1 MGPALPQTGNAL
13 EFAALTL
20 FADVIELAPA
30 ARESWLSSQCA
41 DDPALL
47 ARVRQLI
54 AIDESRLSEFRSSR
68 IAHPGGALPAEAL
81 LPPPRIGPWQLEELI
96 GAGGMGSVYRARRDD
111 GLFDQ
116 VVAVKF
122 IRPMRGAVQVEALI
136 DAERHLL
143 ARMEHPGIAR
153 ILDGGTTTEGLHYL
167 VMEFID
173 GVPLDDYIRA
183 HALNESGRLNLL
195 REITAAVAHAHQ
207 HLVLHCDLK
216 PANVLVTRE
225 GRPRLIDFGVARIQD
240 AVDAALP
247 DGFTRGY
254 TSPQR
259 LAGAPPAVT
268 DDIYSLGVML
278 REAITGRLADADP
291 TGHCSAAEPQPG
303 AARPLPAELEAVVRK
318 ATAIDRD
325 ARYASCGALD
335 DDLAAYM
342 DKRPVAAVGND
353 WNYRLRKLVRRRPW
367 RVAAVAAALCGLVVA
382 LIVTTSL
389 YRRAEAAR
397 LDAEKRFAEV
407 RSLANYMLFDLDT
420 KLETAPGNTSAR
432 RDMVGRGQ
440 RYLDALAATAGNN
453 LELQRE
459 VAVGLTRLAE
469 VQGVPGRAHVG
480 EEAAAKQSL
489 ERAELMLATLTHGD
503 RTRMDWL
510 RDLGRTR
517 YLLAIVYGGV
527 DNDTERQ
534 LAKSREAEAALQ
546 RALDSAPTWRPPLN
560 ELAEMHI
567 LLTSARLTRA
577 DALRA
582 QAKFAEAAEIQA
594 GEEQRLM
601 TLPEAI
607 KAAMEFDYHSGR
619 VPMLLGDS
627 LFDLERKE
635 EALAAYQRAT
645 SRMER
650 GLADQ
655 PAHRRLLQA
664 TVIGYWNISGTL
676 EELDRPA
683 EALTEIEKAVPVA
696 ERAVS
701 LDPQNVEARR
711 YRTMVRDQQ
720 ALLLGELGRHAEAI
734 RLTEIGVREREQR
747 AADSPDSAEAVRGVA
762 VPLRNLARLYR
773 ESGDADSACRVLRRA
788 FDAWQAVDRRWPLSE
803 RDRIA
808 ELEVVRK
815 ELATC
820 PA

>member
-1 MGPALPQTGNAL
+1 
-13 EFAALTL
+13 
-20 FADVIELAPA
+20 
-30 ARESWLSSQCA
+30 
-41 DDPALL
+41 
-47 ARVRQLI
+47 
-54 AIDESRLSEFRSSR
+54 
-68 IAHPGGALPAEAL
+68 
-81 LPPPRIGPWQLEELI
+81 
-96 GAGGMGSVYRARRDD
+96 MGSVYRARRDD

-116 VVAVKF
+116 SVAVKF
-122 IRPMRGAVQVEALI
+122 IRPMRGAIQIEALI

-167 VMEFID
+167 VMEFIS
-173 GVPLDDYIRA
+173 GMPLDDYIRA
-183 HALNESGRLNLL
+183 HALTENELL
-195 REITAAVAHAHQ
+195 HLMREITAAVEHAHQ

-225 GRPRLIDFGVARIQD
+225 GRPKLIDFGVARIQD
-240 AVDAALP
+240 VVDAALP
-247 DGFTRGY
+247 DGFTRAY

-278 REAITGRLADADP
+278 RETLSGCPSDTDP
-291 TGHCSAAEPQPG
+291 TGLCAAVDPQPSAAH
-303 AARPLPAELEAVVRK
+303 PLSAELEAVARK

-325 ARYASCGALD
+325 TRYANCRALA
-335 DDLAAYM
+335 DDLVAYI
-342 DKRPVAAVGND
+342 DKRPLAAVGND
-353 WNYRLRKLVRRRPW
+353 WRYRLRKLVRRRPW
-367 RVAAVAAALCGLVVA
+367 RVAAGAAALCGLVAA

-420 KLETAPGNTSAR
+420 KLETAPGNTGAR

-440 RYLDALAATAGNN
+440 QYLDALAATAGNN

-459 VAVGLTRLAE
+459 VAVGLARLAE

-480 EEAAAKQSL
+480 EQAAAKQSL
-489 ERAELMLATLTHGD
+489 ERAERMLIALTNGD
-503 RTRMDWL
+503 HARMDWL

-527 DNDTERQ
+527 DNDTLRQ
-534 LAKSREAEAALQ
+534 LAKAREAEAALQ
-546 RALDSAPTWRPPLN
+546 RALDSAPAWRPALN
-560 ELAEMHI
+560 ELAEMHT

-594 GEEQRLM
+594 SEERRLM

-607 KAAMEFDYHSGR
+607 KAGMEFDYHSGR
-619 VPMLLGDS
+619 APMLLGDS
-627 LFDLERKE
+627 LFDLEKKE

-645 SRMER
+645 SRMEH
-650 GLADQ
+650 GLANQ
-655 PAHRRLLQA
+655 PSHRRLLQA
-664 TVIGYWNISGTL
+664 TVIGYWNIAGTL
-676 EELDRPA
+676 EELKRPG
-683 EALTEIEKAVPVA
+683 EALKEIEKAVPIA

-701 LDPQNVEARR
+701 LDPQNVEAQR

-734 RLTEIGVREREQR
+734 RLTEIGVKEREQR
-747 AADSPDSAEAVRGVA
+747 AAASPDSAEVVRGVA
-762 VPLRNLARLYR
+762 VPLRNLAKLYR
-773 ESGDADSACRVLRRA
+773 DSGDVGSACRVLRRA
-788 FDAWQAVDRRWPLSE
+788 FDAWQTVDRRWPLSE
-803 RDRIA
+803 RDRVS

-820 PA
+820 RA